1 LKRPIEQL
9 PSKLLPPWSVD
20 PTPRPRLFRALD
32 ALAGRLVTWIQAP
45 AGAGKTTLLTSYLT
59 GQRPVLWYH
68 VDSGDRDPSNLFHY
82 LPLAVASL
90 TGVRQALPSPP
101 AGPPSPQR
109 LLARRFFDACFA
121 ALPAETCLVFDN
133 YQDAGASAEWNQ
145 AFRELCAAATPRMR
159 IFVASR
165 GRPPPSLA
173 RLVAHEA
180 LGVVEWQALRLDRR
194 EVAAFLRRAG
204 HPRIRGAG
212 GAAELLAMTDGWAV
226 AVALLA
232 KRQVSAFSE
241 EAGLPGIGPPGP
253 LDTLFQYFGSEIFE
267 RLDGPTR
274 ELLLDVALF
283 PFFTSAMAA
292 ELSGRKDA
300 AKLLLRVHREH
311 LLVEQEAAGFRLHD
325 LLRRFLLR
333 RSKEVRPD
341 EDRASRALRAA
352 RILARADQFQAA
364 AELLIATNQWVALGA
379 LIVEHAPRLASEGRA
394 SVIAAGL
401 DRLPES
407 IVAGRAWLLYWKA
420 VLGLGRPSVEAERL
434 ATRAFELFRDA
445 GDAAGTALAWA
456 LIVQAIVFSREDFQD
471 LGAWLDRS
479 DTLDLALSPEIA
491 VRVAHSRVLAAVH
504 VEPSSVRCRELAAG
518 ASAIVRRYGTP
529 DDQELIGGAVAMLHL
544 LAGDCAFALDAHR
557 LTKAAGAAPPR
568 DELPWIAS
576 LFFDAM
582 LTLHLGDT
590 QSVNDSVKKGLE
602 IARAIRSDAWTR
614 ELLGLAAASALQ
626 RGDLH
631 AAERTLDRMGQGAL
645 LATRADR
652 GYYAHLRARLAF
664 DENDLV
670 GAARWNDESVR
681 EAERLGFRPGIGA
694 TLLGEIALRAAAGD
708 RPGVERAWPRL
719 ESFLGAEPAPYWTV
733 SSALVRAYARICF
746 QEDAFDALA
755 TALREMRRSGLQSI
769 LFLGRRIISRV
780 VGTALEQGL
789 ELDVVHQLIQQ
800 YDLEPDADALTSA
813 AWPWPV
819 KIRGLGALSIL
830 VGNSPVQFGRK
841 PPVVP
846 LALLKVLLGHGD
858 ALTPERLN
866 RALWPAYGDNGP
878 RGALNTALYRL
889 RKLLG
894 SEHAIE
900 TTNGHVR
907 LAERV
912 CWTDTAAFA
921 ATCSRIEALAATAAV
936 DEAVLVRCEAALLDL
951 YRGPLG
957 TEHDPKAVL
966 RARERL
972 EERFVRAAATLE
984 GLFRR
989 AGNARRAAS
998 LAAVVRTRTTAAERN
1013 R

>member
-1 LKRPIEQL
+1 
-9 PSKLLPPWSVD
+9 LPPWSVD

-32 ALAGRLVTWIQAP
+32 AFAERLVTWIQAP

-59 GQRPVLWYH
+59 RQRCVLWYH
-68 VDSGDRDPSNLFHY
+68 VDSGDRDASNLFHY

-90 TGVRQALPSPP
+90 SGVRLALPSPL
-101 AGPPSPQR
+101 AGPPSSRR

-121 ALPAETCLVFDN
+121 ALPSETCLVFDN
-133 YQDAGASAEWNQ
+133 YQDAGTSAEWNQ
-145 AFRELCAAATPRMR
+145 AFRELCAAATPQLR

-165 GRPPPSLA
+165 GRPPPPLA
-173 RLVAHEA
+173 RLVAHGA
-180 LGVVEWQALRLDRR
+180 LGVMEWQALRLDRR

-204 HPRIRGAG
+204 HRRRRGAA

-232 KRQVSAFSE
+232 KRQVSALGE
-241 EAGLPGIGPPGP
+241 VAGLPGVGPPGP
-253 LDTLFQYFGSEIFE
+253 LDTLFEYFGSEILE
-267 RLDGPTR
+267 RLDDPTR

-292 ELSGRKDA
+292 ELSGREEA
-300 AKLLLRVHREH
+300 AKLLLRVHHEH
-311 LLVEQEAAGFRLHD
+311 LLVEHEAAGFRLHD
-325 LLRRFLLR
+325 LLRQFLLR
-333 RSKEVRPD
+333 RGREVRAD
-341 EDRASRALRAA
+341 EDRASLALRAA

-364 AELLIATNQWVALGA
+364 AELLIATNQWLALSA
-379 LIVEHAPRLASEGRA
+379 LIVEHAPQLASEGRA

-401 DRLPES
+401 ERLPES
-407 IVAGRAWLLYWKA
+407 IVAGQAWLLYWKA
-420 VLGLGRPSVEAERL
+420 LLMLGRPGVEAERL

-456 LIVQAIVFSREDFQD
+456 LAVQVIVFSREDFRG

-479 DTLDLALSPEIA
+479 DALDLALPPQIA
-491 VRVAHSRVLAAVH
+491 VRVAHSRVLAAMH
-504 VEPSSVRCRELAAG
+504 VEASPVRCRDLAAG
-518 ASAIVRRYGTP
+518 ALAIVRRHGTP
-529 DDQELIGGAVAMLHL
+529 DDRELIGGAVALLQL
-544 LAGDCAFALDAHR
+544 LAGDCAFALDANR
-557 LTKAAGAAPPR
+557 LTKAAGAAPSR
-568 DELPWIAS
+568 DEMLWISS

-582 LTLHLGDT
+582 LTLHLGDI

-626 RGDLH
+626 RGELQV
-631 AAERTLDRMGQGAL
+631 AERTIDRMGRGAL

-652 GYYAHLRARLAF
+652 GYYAYLRARLAF
-664 DENDLV
+664 ERNDLV
-670 GAARWNDESVR
+670 GAVRWNDEGAR

-694 TLLGEIALRAAAGD
+694 TLFAEIALRAAAGD
-708 RPGVERAWPRL
+708 RPGVRRTWVRF
-719 ESFLGAEPAPYWTV
+719 ESFLGAGPAPYWTV
-733 SSALVRAYARICF
+733 ASALLRAYILICF

-755 TALREMRRSGLQSI
+755 TALREMRRSRLQSI
-769 LFLGRRIISRV
+769 LFVGRRIISCV
-780 VGTALEQGL
+780 VGAALEQGL
-789 ELDVVHQLIQQ
+789 ELDVVHQLVRQ
-800 YDLEPDADALTSA
+800 YDLEPDAGALTSS

-819 KIRGLGALSIL
+819 KIRGLGELSII
-830 VGNSPVQFGRK
+830 VGDRPVQFGRK
-841 PPVVP
+841 TPVVP
-846 LALLKVLLGHGD
+846 LTLLKVLLGHGN

-894 SEHAIE
+894 SDHAIE
-900 TTNGHVR
+900 TANGHVR

-921 ATCSRIEALAATAAV
+921 ATCGRIEALAGAAAA
-936 DEAVLVRCEAALLDL
+936 DEAGLVRFEAALLDL

-957 TEHDPKAVL
+957 TEQDPKAVL

-984 GLFRR
+984 VLFRK
-989 AGNARRAAS
+989 AGNARRAAN